1 MLSVVMTYT
10 ISHQSENSLSQLVRK
25 MICTTVIH
33 TATALRIKSE
43 TITGAPFLKHQTT
56 QFFFI
61 LLIPLFNKFFL
72 VTLNKT

>member
-56 QFFFI
+56 QFF
-61 LLIPLFNKFFL
+61 LYYLFHFSIHFF
-72 VTLNKT
+72 